1 VIASTGQET
10 PPNAT
15 HWSRSTMAEA
25 VGSSPS
31 NVGRIW
37 VGEAD
42 QKSIRGI
49 EFPPNGLKPHRT
61 HEFKVSNDPIFEG

>member
-1 VIASTGQET
+1 
-10 PPNAT
+10 
-15 HWSRSTMAEA
+15 MAEV
-25 VGSSPS
+25 VGTSPS